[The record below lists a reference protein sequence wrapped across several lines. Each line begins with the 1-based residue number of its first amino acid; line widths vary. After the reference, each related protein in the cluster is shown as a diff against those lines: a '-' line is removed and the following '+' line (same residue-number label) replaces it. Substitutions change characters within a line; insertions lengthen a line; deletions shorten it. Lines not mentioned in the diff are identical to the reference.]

1 MFFYPLCKNSKDI
14 SKNFSNITKKKILR
28 ILIFI
33 RHKLLRVFKNIYKG
47 STNHVIFKTILSI
60 SKNILISRNINYEFE
75 FFFALLPRSK
85 RYCTKS
91 IEEERRTSKTVN
103 ANRKVCICLSR
114 DSTMTGKKDW
124 RLASLK
130 ITKNKRRSGFA

>member
-14 SKNFSNITKKKILR
+14 SKNFSNITKKKKILR

-60 SKNILISRNINYEFE
+60 SKNVLISRNINYEFE
-75 FFFALLPRSK
+75 FFFALLPLH
-85 RYCTKS
+85 
-91 IEEERRTSKTVN
+91 EV
-103 ANRKVCICLSR
+103 
-114 DSTMTGKKDW
+114 KDIAQ
-124 RLASLK
+124 RV
-130 ITKNKRRSGFA
+130 

>member
-1 MFFYPLCKNSKDI
+1 MFFYSLCKNSKDI

-75 FFFALLPRSK
+75 FFFALLPLH
-85 RYCTKS
+85 
-91 IEEERRTSKTVN
+91 EV
-103 ANRKVCICLSR
+103 
-114 DSTMTGKKDW
+114 KDIAQ
-124 RLASLK
+124 RV
-130 ITKNKRRSGFA
+130 